1 MPRPLPA
8 GPWTGKENYYQT
20 IDHPCDRPFVVLHRH
35 PAVGM
40 ISGSIDYIPALLP
53 VRKDGIWVAFFPR
66 CQRYRCGQVW
76 GNPRTISWE
85 PHLERTLAQGQEASW
100 TVEYEFGAAGKPSL

>member
-1 MPRPLPA
+1 MPA

-53 VRKDGIWVAFFPR
+53 V
-66 CQRYRCGQVW
+66 W

-100 TVEYEFGAAGKPSL
+100 TVEYELGSAGKPSL

>member
-1 MPRPLPA
+1 M
-8 GPWTGKENYYQT
+8 
-20 IDHPCDRPFVVLHRH
+20 LHRH

-100 TVEYEFGAAGKPSL
+100 TVENELGSAGKPSL